1 MTALD
6 RIQVKGFKS
15 IRELDLKLGS
25 LNVLIGANGSGK
37 SNLIQVFEM
46 LNYIVN
52 ERLQVYVAQA
62 GGAGKLLRFGRK
74 KTEKIEL
81 GFYFAD
87 GKYKLELSSTYTDNL
102 LISREDTYVTLGS
115 EALQSNV
122 TSPTGSVGYKET
134 FLTDPSERENNQGKF
149 DEQLLDI
156 IRSWKVYQFH
166 DTGES
171 SKIKQTQDI
180 ADNRIL
186 HTDGSNLAP
195 FLYYLKQRQTPYY
208 NQIIKTIQLVAPF
221 FDDFVLEPSRL
232 NPEKIRLK
240 WREKDSPPDI
250 YFDASMLSDGT
261 LRFMSLA
268 TLLLQ
273 PDLPSTILI
282 DEPELGLHPF
292 AITILVGLLRSTSTK
307 TQVIVA
313 TQSTPLVNQLDPEDI
328 IIVDRVDGQSTFK
341 RPNPDEIDI
350 WMEDY
355 GLGDLWEKNI
365 IGGRPQ
371 R

>member
-15 IRELDLKLGS
+15 IRELDLELGA

-37 SNLIQVFEM
+37 SNLIQVFEL

-52 ERLQVYVAQA
+52 EQLQYY
-62 GGAGKLLRFGRK
+62 
-74 KTEKIEL
+74 L
-81 GFYFAD
+81 GQIGSAN
-87 GKYKLELSSTYTDNL
+87 NL
-102 LISREDTYVTLGS
+102 LHFGSKITKEMRFRLHFGQNGYSAFLGITTDDRLFFSKEECYFHDKIRYPNPFWITLG
-115 EALQSNV
+115 EGNNESNLSKESSAYSRRV
-122 TSPTGSVGYKET
+122 TADYV
-134 FLTDPSERENNQGKF
+134 
-149 DEQLLDI
+149 
-156 IRSWKVYQFH
+156 IRDLKSWKIYQFH
-166 DTGES
+166 DTS
-171 SKIKQTQDI
+171 KSAKIKQTQDL
-180 ADNRIL
+180 ADNRVL
-186 HTDGSNLAP
+186 RADGSNLAP
-195 FLYYLKQRQTPYY
+195 FLYYLKQKQSAYY
-208 NQIIKTIQLVAPF
+208 NQIVQTIQLVAPF

-232 NPEKIRLK
+232 NPDKIRLE
-240 WREKDSPPDI
+240 WREKDSPPDT

-292 AITILVGLLRSTSTK
+292 AITILVGLLRSASTQ

-313 TQSTPLVNQLDPEDI
+313 TQSTPLVNQLDPQDI
-328 IIVDRVDGQSTFK
+328 IIVDRIDGQSTFK

>member
-15 IRELDLKLGS
+15 IRELDLELGN

-52 ERLQVYVAQA
+52 ERLQVYVGQA
-62 GGAGKLLRFGRK
+62 GGADKLLYFGRK
-74 KTEKIEL
+74 QTEQIEFHFHFDSNQYTAVL
-81 GFYFAD
+81 APSDDDKLYFLKEDFGTEYPIKVQAHGFAETSLYSSLDFPMKNMIID
-87 GKYKLELSSTYTDNL
+87 GFLESLSN
-102 LISREDTYVTLGS
+102 
-115 EALQSNV
+115 
-122 TSPTGSVGYKET
+122 
-134 FLTDPSERENNQGKF
+134 
-149 DEQLLDI
+149 
-156 IRSWKVYQFH
+156 WKVYQFH
-166 DTGES
+166 DTS
-171 SKIKQTQDI
+171 DSAKIKQTQDL
-180 ADNRIL
+180 ADNRVL
-186 HTDGSNLAP
+186 HADGSNLAP
-195 FLYYLKQRQTPYY
+195 FLYYLKQKQTAYY
-208 NQIIKTIQLVAPF
+208 NQIVMTIQLVAPF

-232 NPEKIRLK
+232 NPDKIRLE
-240 WREKDSPPDI
+240 WQEKNSPPDT
-250 YFDASMLSDGT
+250 YFDVSMLSDGT
-261 LRFMSLA
+261 LRFMCLA

-292 AITILVGLLRSTSTK
+292 AINILVGLLRSASTK

-313 TQSTPLVNQLDPEDI
+313 TQSVPIVNQLDPEDI

-341 RPNPDEIDI
+341 RPNPDEIDM
-350 WMEDY
+350 WLEDY

>member
-15 IRELDLKLGS
+15 IRELDLELRP
-25 LNVLIGANGSGK
+25 LNVLIGANGAGK
-37 SNLIQVFEM
+37 SNLIQVFET
-46 LNYIVN
+46 LNYIVVG
-52 ERLQVYVAQA
+52 RLRVYVGQK
-62 GGAGKLLRFGRK
+62 GGA
-74 KTEKIEL
+74 
-81 GFYFAD
+81 
-87 GKYKLELSSTYTDNL
+87 DNL
-102 LISREDTYVTLGS
+102 LYFGS
-115 EALQSNV
+115 KTTESIRLQLHFGINQYIAVLVRSDDDYLFFSIEEVKTDPPNLRAEGNSESFLSKLDGIQDLRVNVAEMIEAL
-122 TSPTGSVGYKET
+122 TSIV
-134 FLTDPSERENNQGKF
+134 
-149 DEQLLDI
+149 
-156 IRSWKVYQFH
+156 VYQFH
-166 DTGES
+166 DTS
-171 SKIKQTQDI
+171 DTAKIKQTQDI
-180 ADNRIL
+180 DDNRIL
-186 HTDGSNLAP
+186 HSDGRNLAP
-195 FLYYLKQRQTPYY
+195 VLYYLKQKEPAYY
-208 NQIIKTIQLVAPF
+208 NQIVQTIQMVAPF
-221 FDDFVLEPSRL
+221 FDDFALEPSRL
-232 NPEKIRLK
+232 NPDKIRLQ
-240 WREKDSPPDI
+240 WREKNSPPDT

-292 AITILVGLLRSTSTK
+292 AITTLVGLLRSAASK

-313 TQSTPLVNQLDPEDI
+313 TQSVPVVNQLDPEDI

-341 RPNPDEIDI
+341 RPDPDEIDN
-350 WMEDY
+350 WLETY